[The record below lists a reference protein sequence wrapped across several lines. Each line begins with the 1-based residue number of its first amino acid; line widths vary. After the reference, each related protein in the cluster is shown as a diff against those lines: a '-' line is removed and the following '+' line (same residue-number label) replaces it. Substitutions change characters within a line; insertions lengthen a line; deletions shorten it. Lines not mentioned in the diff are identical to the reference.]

1 MSKIDPKKDAGR
13 PTLLVVEDDDTNRMI
28 ITKIIEDAGYQV
40 VQAVTGMEALK
51 VLSEN
56 YVVKVVLL
64 DWMLPEMDGIDV
76 LKKIR
81 GSKRFASLPVIMQ
94 TGNDSAAEVKQA
106 VDAGA
111 DDYIVKPIDPKVLM
125 SKVQKALQGR
135 RTVTK
140 AANKAG

>member
-140 AANKAG
+140 AANKSG